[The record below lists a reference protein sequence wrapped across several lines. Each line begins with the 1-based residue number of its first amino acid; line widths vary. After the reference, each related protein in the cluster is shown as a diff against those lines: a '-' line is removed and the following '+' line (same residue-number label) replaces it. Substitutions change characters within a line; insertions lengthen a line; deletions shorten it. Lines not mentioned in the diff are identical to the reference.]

1 MHAFKIVIWFS
12 WKHYGGNTET
22 GVWGIMERVYTL
34 KIYLKFKGTFISSL
48 TMPWLVLFMY
58 MIVWYTYTNYVGS
71 WYTYAT
77 TATPSSLLDEN
88 FE

>member
-1 MHAFKIVIWFS
+1 
-12 WKHYGGNTET
+12 
-22 GVWGIMERVYTL
+22 
-34 KIYLKFKGTFISSL
+34 
-48 TMPWLVLFMY
+48 MPWLVLFMY